1 MCTINSTAFMYLLSP
16 TSFDLCLSSTDDLVF
31 FFQRFNSLNEVVLD
45 ALFLGESSGDV
56 NYVRKR
62 WELPLGFQGSVGHG
76 ET

>member
-1 MCTINSTAFMYLLSP
+1 MYLLP
-16 TSFDLCLSSTDDLVF
+16 PISFDLYLNGTDDLVF
-31 FFQRFNSLNEVVLD
+31 FFQRFNSLNKVVLD
-45 ALFLGESSGDV
+45 TLFLGESSGDV